1 MSVQIGYLDTNGH
14 PRLTIRISGTHP
26 TATAVV
32 EAMIDTGF
40 TGFLMLP
47 IAQALPLG
55 LALYGTGNYT
65 LADGSSVTN
74 FLAEGTVTVLTP
86 TVVPVLAST
95 LTAPPAAVPPATP
108 LKQESA
114 SGTVVLGGDGALLG
128 MEFLRTLD
136 KLLLVGK
143 VVMLVDNS
151 LVPIAVA
158 QVANPVPSV
167 SSI

>member
-1 MSVQIGYLDTNGH
+1 MSIQIGYLDDNGH
-14 PRLTIRISGTHP
+14 PRLTIRVSGTHP
-26 TATAVV
+26 TASAVV

-74 FLAEGTVTVLTP
+74 FLAQGPVTVLTP
-86 TVVPVLAST
+86 TVVPVIGVST
-95 LTAPPAAVPPATP
+95 TPPTPAPPAEALP
-108 LKQESA
+108 QETVN
-114 SGTVVLGGDGALLG
+114 GIVVLGGDGALLG
-128 MEFLRTLD
+128 MEFIRSLD
-136 KLLLVGK
+136 KLLLVGN

-151 LVPIAVA
+151 MVPLAVS
-158 QVANPVPSV
+158 QMANPAPAV
-167 SSI
+167 SSD